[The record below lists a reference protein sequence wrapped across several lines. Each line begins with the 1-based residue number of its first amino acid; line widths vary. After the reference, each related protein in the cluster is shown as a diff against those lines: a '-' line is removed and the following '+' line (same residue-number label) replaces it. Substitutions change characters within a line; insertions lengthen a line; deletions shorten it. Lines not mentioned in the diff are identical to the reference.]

1 MKMNNIRK
9 ISLALA
15 LVMIIACLLSIGALA
30 DNKPTTVVTSWT
42 QSEDKS
48 QLKNNTDGRVYDLYY
63 TDIPIYDVPSIVYV
77 FANNIYTSDY
87 YWSTL
92 CQNPD
97 YKEAVWAFGNYQ
109 NDIFVTAQGKKDL
122 DDFLA
127 GDIGSF
133 WLIDQSPQYR
143 AALSKENV
151 AALDKAL
158 HDGVNTQNFEVKD
171 IIPSNKRFVYEI
183 HAMDKSETFTYAYGA
198 IYQLGADEY
207 WYVNYFELSNEYF
220 NADGQFSYRSGS
232 VTMTRLE
239 DAEAVSALI
248 ASADYCDTK
257 YFYEDDGSKSG
268 TMESDDTG
276 SWIFLWVAY
285 VVFILLPPIPV
296 IAVGAI
302 LPHIKRIGK
311 PKYWYILMAFAI
323 LWLVAAIL
331 LGVLQAVMT
340 SMLI

>member
-1 MKMNNIRK
+1 MKMNNIKK

-77 FANNIYTSDY
+77 FYRNIYTSDY
-87 YWSTL
+87 YWSEL

-122 DDFLA
+122 DAFLA

-133 WLIDQSPQYR
+133 WLIDQSPQCR

-158 HDGVNTQNFEVKD
+158 HDGVNTQSFEVKD

-207 WYVNYFELSNEYF
+207 WYVNYFELGNEHF
-220 NADGQFSYRSGS
+220 DANGEFSYRRGS
-232 VTMTRLE
+232 VTMTRIE
-239 DAEAVSALI
+239 DTEAVRAMI
-248 ASADYCDTK
+248 ASTDYS
-257 YFYEDDGSKSG
+257 YPNYIYENSGSN
-268 TMESDDTG
+268 TVETDDTG

-285 VVFILLPPIPV
+285 AVFILLPPIPV

-302 LPHIKRIGK
+302 LPHIKKIGK
-311 PKYWYILMAFAI
+311 PKYWFILMAFAI

-331 LGVLQAVMT
+331 LGVLMAVMT